1 MPDLRTA
8 EFTKEMRDTHTIY
21 MPQMLHYHN
30 ELICAAFKYGGYN
43 LKVIPKQTVFP
54 PSAQSLINKDYCT
67 CAFEIVGN
75 ILAFI
80 ENNPDAAGSIA
91 ILEPQTGGSCRA
103 GNYYNLIIDCL
114 KKTGNSD
121 IPVLSLNAH
130 KAEAHSGFRIN
141 ARMLFAAVAAVC
153 YGDLL
158 MTLTEQ
164 ILPYEVVPGQTEA
177 LRQQW
182 LKRLCDSISNG
193 HCIFNR
199 KKIYKEIADSFL
211 SVPTDRSRRPTR
223 VGIAGE
229 IYIKFSPIG
238 NFLLEDFLYNHG
250 CEIRQGG
257 FVNYCIYLVYSE
269 IADMRLAHKNPAA
282 LLLCEKLKDILCSM
296 QKDMNDTL
304 QSLHLHHD
312 MNFMD
317 LQKVKGD
324 ILNDCYSMGDGWLVL
339 SEIIDL
345 AMQGYDKILVVH
357 PFACLVS
364 HVGSRG
370 ILKKLNELFPSVKIS
385 SIEFDREQSK
395 ALRESRILLAI
406 S

>member
-43 LKVIPKQTVFP
+43 LKVIPEQAVFP

-80 ENNPDAAGSIA
+80 ENNPDAADSIA

-103 GNYYNLIIDCL
+103 GNYYNLIIECL

-164 ILPYEVVPGQTEA
+164 ILPYEVVPGRPKGSGSNGLKGSATASVPVTVFLTEK
-177 LRQQW
+177 RFT
-182 LKRLCDSISNG
+182 KRLPI
-193 HCIFNR
+193 HF
-199 KKIYKEIADSFL
+199 YPFPLTVPAD
-211 SVPTDRSRRPTR
+211 P
-223 VGIAGE
+223 
-229 IYIKFSPIG
+229 
-238 NFLLEDFLYNHG
+238 
-250 CEIRQGG
+250 
-257 FVNYCIYLVYSE
+257 
-269 IADMRLAHKNPAA
+269 
-282 LLLCEKLKDILCSM
+282 
-296 QKDMNDTL
+296 
-304 QSLHLHHD
+304 
-312 MNFMD
+312 
-317 LQKVKGD
+317 
-324 ILNDCYSMGDGWLVL
+324 
-339 SEIIDL
+339 
-345 AMQGYDKILVVH
+345 
-357 PFACLVS
+357 
-364 HVGSRG
+364 RG
-370 ILKKLNELFPSVKIS
+370 
-385 SIEFDREQSK
+385 
-395 ALRESRILLAI
+395 
-406 S
+406 